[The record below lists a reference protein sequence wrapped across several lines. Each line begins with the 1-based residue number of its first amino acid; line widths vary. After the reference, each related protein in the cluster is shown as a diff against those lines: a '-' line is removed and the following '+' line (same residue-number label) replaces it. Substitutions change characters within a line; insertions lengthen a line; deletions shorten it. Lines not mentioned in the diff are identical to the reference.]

1 MAVQKNTHQSTND
14 FGALGE
20 LIKTHQAGAT
30 THQKEGTMPN
40 SKKTAAAAASDETML
55 TPEAILEKAKAYG
68 FDISQ
73 PHPSVGEFVSALN
86 PYGGELAE
94 EGSRW
99 VLALAS
105 NDRENPMPIHDFIV
119 ESYRDPS
126 KFIMRIANNQG
137 NRNAYVIKKIHELVE
152 QSNVVAT
159 ENRNLKEEVSRLNA
173 KLQQRPAPAAISKDF
188 SNVFEE
194 AMEHVDEAMEH
205 VKSEVV
211 SDINEANAARATPIK
226 VIRQRPTKATQTV
239 PVGAKLMTVRI
250 EEPTFWESATKAVAI
265 GVVTAGAV
273 YGTMRALEYFFGD
286 DE

>member
-14 FGALGE
+14 FGSLGE

-30 THQKEGTMPN
+30 THQHQKEGTMPN

-55 TPEAILEKAKAYG
+55 TPEAILEKAKADG

-73 PHPSVGEFVSALN
+73 AHPLVTEFVSALN
-86 PYGGELAE
+86 PYGPGRE
-94 EGSRW
+94 EDGSRW
-99 VLALAS
+99 VLTLAS

-119 ESYRDPS
+119 ESYRDPAR
-126 KFIMRIANNQG
+126 FIMHIANNQG
-137 NRNAYVIKKIHELVE
+137 SRNASVIKKIHELVE
-152 QSNVVAT
+152 QSSVVAT

-173 KLQQRPAPAAISKDF
+173 KLHQRPAPATASEDF

-194 AMEHVDEAMEH
+194 AMEHLKAGVA
-205 VKSEVV
+205 
-211 SDINEANAARATPIK
+211 SDISEARATPIN
-226 VIRQRPTKATQTV
+226 VIGRRPTKPVTTV
-239 PVGAKLMTVRI
+239 PEKVKLMTVRV
-250 EEPTFWESATKAVAI
+250 EEPDFWESAAKAVVV

-273 YGTMRALEYFFGD
+273 YGTIKALEYFFGD

>member
-14 FGALGE
+14 FGSLGE

-40 SKKTAAAAASDETML
+40 SKKTAAAAASDETMP
-55 TPEAILEKAKAYG
+55 TPELILEKAKADG

-73 PHPSVGEFVSALN
+73 PHPLVKEFVSALN
-86 PYGGELAE
+86 PYGTDLAE
-94 EGSRW
+94 DGSRW
-99 VLALAS
+99 VLTLAS

-119 ESYRDPS
+119 ESYRGPTR
-126 KFIMRIANNQG
+126 FIMHIANNQG
-137 NRNAYVIKKIHELVE
+137 SRNAGVIKKVHELVE

-173 KLQQRPAPAAISKDF
+173 VLHQRPAPATASEDF

-194 AMEHVDEAMEH
+194 AMEHLKA
-205 VKSEVV
+205 EVA
-211 SDINEANAARATPIK
+211 SDISEARATPIN
-226 VIRQRPTKATQTV
+226 VIGRRPTKPVTTV
-239 PVGAKLMTVRI
+239 PEKVKLMTVRV
-250 EEPTFWESATKAVAI
+250 EEPTFWETATKAAVV

-273 YGTMRALEYFFGD
+273 YGTIKALEYFFGD

>member
-14 FGALGE
+14 FGSLGE

-55 TPEAILEKAKAYG
+55 TPEAILEKAKADG

-99 VLALAS
+99 VLTLAS

-173 KLQQRPAPAAISKDF
+173 VLQQRPAPATASEDF

-194 AMEHVDEAMEH
+194 AMEHLKAGVA
-205 VKSEVV
+205 
-211 SDINEANAARATPIK
+211 SDINEAKATNVAPID
-226 VIRQRPTKATQTV
+226 VISRRPTKPVTTV
-239 PVGAKLMTVRI
+239 PEKVKLMTVRV
-250 EEPTFWESATKAVAI
+250 EEPDFWESAAKAVVT
-265 GVVTAGAV
+265 GVVVGAAA
-273 YGTMRALEYFFGD
+273 YGTIKALEYFFGD

>member
-14 FGALGE
+14 FCALGE

-30 THQKEGTMPN
+30 SNHKEGTMPN

-55 TPEAILEKAKAYG
+55 TPEAILEKAKADG

-99 VLALAS
+99 VLTLAS

-173 KLQQRPAPAAISKDF
+173 VLQQRPAPATASEDF

-194 AMEHVDEAMEH
+194 AMEHLKAGVA
-205 VKSEVV
+205 
-211 SDINEANAARATPIK
+211 SDINEAKATNVAPID
-226 VIRQRPTKATQTV
+226 VISRRPTKPVTTV
-239 PVGAKLMTVRI
+239 PEKVKLMTVRV
-250 EEPTFWESATKAVAI
+250 EEPTFWETATKAVVT
-265 GVVTAGAV
+265 GVVVGAAA
-273 YGTMRALEYFFGD
+273 YGTIKALEYFFGD